1 MRFNVRH
8 SLPGRMRVGYDKNRL
23 TPRQAALAAN
33 LLSLQDGFVSVS
45 VNSLSGSFLIFYQ
58 TERQTED
65 SVLSF
70 LQVLD
75 QKYLEDPKL
84 LEAVEEPE
92 RQIGL
97 PEALFFMTVLHYSRR
112 LLPPFMRRMIRI
124 RSIAPR
130 IFKGAASV
138 FRGHISC
145 TEVLDA
151 SALLAAVVSGQGTTA
166 DNISF
171 LLNVGET
178 IEDFTRRKSY
188 ANLTETLLSEEIPVR
203 LCSGDEEKQIP
214 FRMLSPGDTIV
225 VRTGDMIPA
234 DGDILRGEALINQA
248 ALTGEPL
255 ADEKRKGQSVY
266 AGTII
271 QEGELHIRVRAVG
284 SNTRIRGILNQL
296 ESSQQLKISSQI
308 RSEQLA
314 DRLVRYNFLLAFLIW
329 AVTRNTTKAV
339 SALMVDYSCAM
350 KLAAPIAVLT
360 AMKEA
365 AGKGISVKGG
375 KFLEEAAKADAVV
388 FDKTGTLT
396 NAAPVLSRVIAFDGR
411 SKSEI
416 LRTAACLEEHF
427 VHPVARAVVDA
438 AMREGLVHPENHAKV
453 EYIVAHG
460 IASRLNGKRILI
472 GSAHF
477 VFEDEKI
484 QKPSEWKEIYNSAV
498 GNGESL
504 LYLAEEASLIGI
516 FAVRDTVRPEAAPTL
531 SVLRRQGVRYLGMIT
546 GDDEG
551 AARTVAVEA
560 GLDSWISR
568 ALPEDKTAEIRRLR
582 DKGYKVMMVGDGIN
596 DAPALSA
603 ADIGV
608 AMGNAAAVAG
618 DTADI
623 VLSEKGNLTD
633 LPKIIETGRL
643 LLKRIDENNRGI
655 IAVNSALILAGL
667 FGALGASAAAVLH
680 NSATVFFCARAAKPF
695 TGREK

>member
-45 VNSLSGSFLIFYQ
+45 VNYLSGSFLIFYQ

-84 LEAVEEPE
+84 LESVEEPE
-92 RQIGL
+92 KQTGL
-97 PEALFFMTVLHYSRR
+97 AETLALMTVSYYVRR
-112 LLPPFMRRMIRI
+112 LLPPFIRRMIRI

-329 AVTRNTTKAV
+329 AVTRNTAKAV

-484 QKPSEWKEIYNSAV
+484 QKPSEWTEIYNSAV

-582 DKGYKVMMVGDGIN
+582 DKGCKVMMVGDGIN

-608 AMGNAAAVAG
+608 AMGKAAAVAG

-680 NSATVFFCARAAKPF
+680 NSATVFFCAHAAKPF

>member
-1 MRFNVRH
+1 MRFIVRH

-45 VNSLSGSFLIFYQ
+45 VNSLSGSLLIFYRTEKQ
-58 TERQTED
+58 TDD

-70 LQVLD
+70 LRVMDRQ
-75 QKYLEDPKL
+75 YLEDPKL

-92 RQIGL
+92 KQTGL
-97 PEALFFMTVLHYSRR
+97 AETLALMTVSHYVRR
-112 LLPPFMRRMIRI
+112 LLPPFIRHMIRI
-124 RSIAPR
+124 RSMASR
-130 IFKGAASV
+130 ILKGVASV
-138 FRGHISC
+138 CRGRISD
-145 TEVLDA
+145 TDVLDA
-151 SALLAAVVSGQGTTA
+151 AALLAASVSGNGTTA
-166 DNISF
+166 DNIVF

-178 IEDFTRRKSY
+178 IEAFTRRKSY
-188 ANLTETLLSEEIPVR
+188 ADLSEALLSEEIPVR
-203 LCSGDEEKQIP
+203 LYSENEEKQIP
-214 FRMLSPGDTIV
+214 FHMLAPGDTIV

-234 DGDILRGEALINQA
+234 DGDILWGEALVNQA
-248 ALTGEPL
+248 AMTGEPL

-266 AGTII
+266 AGTVV
-271 QEGELHIRVRAVG
+271 QEGELRIRVRAVG
-284 SNTRIRGILNQL
+284 SRTRVRGILNQI

-329 AVTRNTTKAV
+329 AVTRNTAKAV

-477 VFEDEKI
+477 IFEDEKI
-484 QKPSEWKEIYNSAV
+484 QKPSEWKEIYKSAV

-504 LYLAEEASLIGI
+504 LYLAEEDAVIGI
-516 FAVRDTVRPEAAPTL
+516 FAVRDPVRSEAASTVSL
-531 SVLRRQGVRYLGMIT
+531 LRRQGIRYLCMMT

-551 AARTVAVEA
+551 AARTVAGEA

-608 AMGNAAAVAG
+608 AMGKAAAVAG

-695 TGREK
+695 TEREK

>member
-45 VNSLSGSFLIFYQ
+45 VNYLSGSFLIFYQ

-84 LEAVEEPE
+84 LESVEEPE
-92 RQIGL
+92 KQTGL
-97 PEALFFMTVLHYSRR
+97 AETLALMTVSYYVRR
-112 LLPPFMRRMIRI
+112 LLPPFIRRMIRI

-130 IFKGAASV
+130 IFKGAVSV

-608 AMGNAAAVAG
+608 AMGKAAAVAG

>member
-45 VNSLSGSFLIFYQ
+45 VNYLSGSFLIFYQ

-84 LEAVEEPE
+84 LESVEEPE

-97 PEALFFMTVLHYSRR
+97 PETLALMTVSYYVRR

-130 IFKGAASV
+130 IFKGAVSV

-329 AVTRNTTKAV
+329 AVTRNTAKAV

-484 QKPSEWKEIYNSAV
+484 QKPSEWTEIYNSAV

-608 AMGNAAAVAG
+608 AMGKAAAVAG

>member
-84 LEAVEEPE
+84 LESVEEPE

-138 FRGHISC
+138 SRGHISC

-151 SALLAAVVSGQGTTA
+151 AALLAAVVSGQGTTA

-225 VRTGDMIPA
+225 VRIGDMIPA

-484 QKPSEWKEIYNSAV
+484 QKPSEWTEIYNSAV

-608 AMGNAAAVAG
+608 AMGKAAAVAG

-695 TGREK
+695 TEREK